1 MLGHRRNLLLLWV
14 TGLLLGLRGY
24 PQESVQNTDPNKTYQ
39 LAGKV
44 VSSVTRK
51 PIPRVLVRLPQAS
64 QAVLTGADGDFL
76 FNDVPTGK
84 TDILVTKPGYFR
96 ADQPLSQLLP
106 YTPNRSPYQVEVGPE
121 TGQLLLQLV
130 PEAVVFGTIRGDD
143 GKPLEQVSIDVL
155 VSQIVAGKRE
165 FRPVRQNVVP
175 DADGSFLIGDLAPGR
190 YYLRVNAS
198 QASREIVGTDSNSA
212 EKTYPAEVYY
222 PLADAAGAG
231 PLDLFGGQRRQA
243 NFTLKK
249 TASIQQESSAQQEP
263 SAQLVSAGGTRFE
276 ISGVLVDATT
286 GQPIRQARVAIAPAT
301 RQNALT
307 AIITREDGRFVFLGL
322 AADKYILEAQASG
335 YLFDYFNQH
344 EGFTTGI
351 AIGPGLDSEK
361 LTFRLLQEG
370 AIAGRISDEA
380 GEPVRDAQVLLFH
393 TGVMFGEG
401 IPRLFQRGTTNEAG
415 LYHFSHL
422 LPGKYLIAV
431 VSGVWYAQRPAP
443 QQQPATAFYSGVA
456 HSMQTIGTYPEEQ
469 GWSPLDVAY
478 PIAFFPGT
486 TEVNAA
492 SQIVIKSGDRFVAD
506 VTLQPVPALHVHV
519 ATRQAGDADGATPG
533 TVQLQTRLFD
543 VLPVDVAAETRMLNS
558 GEIDITGLS
567 PGHYWVGIHGR
578 QGGAVMK
585 SGEIVALSSGESIL
599 ERQASSVPVTA
610 RIEFERG
617 TSPQPPEHLQLFD
630 SKLGQYYSQQVVSA
644 GEIEFNPPVQPGS
657 YTLTMS
663 GNNADFIKTVS
674 ASGATVIGQTVDIE
688 GTSPVSLNVIVARGP
703 GVVNGVA
710 LREGKP
716 LAGAMI
722 VLVPSDPVHNQSLFR
737 RDQSD
742 SDGTF
747 TLASV
752 KPGKYTLLAIANGW
766 DLEWMN
772 PAVIKP
778 YLLAGEAL
786 EIQENGK
793 YDVKVRVQ

>member
-24 PQESVQNTDPNKTYQ
+24 PQDFVQNTDPNKTYQ
-39 LAGKV
+39 VAGKV
-44 VSSVTRK
+44 VSSVTGK
-51 PIPRVLVRLPQAS
+51 PIPRVLVRLPHTS
-64 QAVLTGADGDFL
+64 QALLTGADGDFS
-76 FNDVPTGK
+76 FNGVPAGK
-84 TDILVTKPGYFR
+84 ADIVVTKPGYFR

-106 YTPNRSPYQVEVGPE
+106 YTPNRSPYQVEVGRE

-130 PEAVVFGTIRGDD
+130 PEAVVFGTIRGGD

-155 VSQIVAGKRE
+155 VSQITGGKRE
-165 FRPVRQNVVP
+165 FRPVRQNVMP
-175 DADGSFLIGDLAPGR
+175 DADGGFLIGDLAPGR
-190 YYLRVNAS
+190 YYVRVNAG
-198 QASREIVGTDSNSA
+198 QASREIGGTESTGA

-222 PLADAAGAG
+222 PLTDAAGAA
-231 PLDLFGGQRRQA
+231 PLDLFGGQRRET
-243 NFTLKK
+243 NFTLKR
-249 TASIQQESSAQQEP
+249 TASIQQEPSAQQE
-263 SAQLVSAGGTRFE
+263 SAAQSVSASGARFE

-286 GQPIRQARVAIAPAT
+286 GQPIRQGRVAIAPAT

-307 AIITREDGRFVFLGL
+307 AMVTKEDGRFVFLGL

-351 AIGPGLDSEK
+351 AVGPGLDSEK

-370 AIAGRISDEA
+370 EISGKISDEA

-393 TGVMFGEG
+393 TGVMFGDRG
-401 IPRLFQRGTTNEAG
+401 PRLFQRGATNEAG

-431 VSGVWYAQRPAP
+431 VSGVWYAQRPVQ
-443 QQQPATAFYSGVA
+443 QQQPATTFFSGTA

-492 SQIVIKSGDRFVAD
+492 SPIAIKSGDRFVAD
-506 VTLQPVPALHVHV
+506 ITLQPVPALHVHV
-519 ATRQAGDADGATPG
+519 ATRQVDDPDGSTSH
-533 TVQLQTRLFD
+533 TVQLQSRLLD
-543 VLPVDVAAETRMLNS
+543 ALPVDVAAEARMLPS
-558 GEIDITGLS
+558 GEIDITGLA

-585 SGEIVALSSGESIL
+585 TGEIVVLSSGESIL

-610 RIEFERG
+610 TIEFEGG
-617 TSPQPPEHLQLFD
+617 TSPQAPEHLQLFD

-644 GEIEFNPPVQPGS
+644 GQIEFNPPVQPGS
-657 YTLTMS
+657 YTLTIS

-674 ASGATVIGQTVDIE
+674 ASGAAVIGQTVDIE
-688 GTSPVSLNVIVARGP
+688 GTSPVTMNVIVARGP
-703 GVVNGVA
+703 AVVNGVA
-710 LREGKP
+710 LREGKRCK
-716 LAGAMI
+716 G
-722 VLVPSDPVHNQSLFR
+722 R
-737 RDQSD
+737 
-742 SDGTF
+742 
-747 TLASV
+747 
-752 KPGKYTLLAIANGW
+752 
-766 DLEWMN
+766 
-772 PAVIKP
+772 
-778 YLLAGEAL
+778 
-786 EIQENGK
+786 
-793 YDVKVRVQ
+793 